1 MKDQWIY
8 RPPQFHSANL
18 AKQTNANKKSG
29 LNCQTTEPTDVAS
42 WSFKT
47 MKKERANFR
56 THCSEAA
63 RS

>member
-1 MKDQWIY
+1 
-8 RPPQFHSANL
+8 
-18 AKQTNANKKSG
+18 
-29 LNCQTTEPTDVAS
+29 VAS